1 MSQNPYT
8 DMPSSNQAPRQK
20 SNTLYIIIAI
30 LGGLFFGAVI
40 CIGILI
46 ALLLPAV
53 GAARSAARRMQSSNN
68 MKQIGLALFN
78 YESTYK
84 SFPPAYTVDEQGN
97 RLHSWRT
104 LILPFLEET
113 ALFQQID
120 FSKPW
125 DSPENSQ
132 FHAMCPP
139 VYRSPFETAETAAD
153 RTSYV
158 AIVGPDY
165 GWEGAEPLRLSDFT
179 NGLSNVILAAEIP
192 AEESVCWM
200 SPNDVSPDQFMA
212 IYGAKLTGSLED
224 RNRGVILYGD
234 GSVDSSIMAQ
244 SSDELLSKLK
254 RK

>member
-8 DMPSSNQAPRQK
+8 DIPSSNQAPRQK
-20 SNTLYIIIAI
+20 NNTLYIIIAI

-40 CIGILI
+40 CIGILA

-53 GAARSAARRMQSSNN
+53 QSARTAARRMQSSNN
-68 MKQIGLALFN
+68 LKQIGLALLN
-78 YESTYK
+78 YESAYR
-84 SFPPAYTVDEQGN
+84 SLPPAYTVDEQGN

-104 LILPFLEET
+104 LILPFLEEV

-132 FHAMCPP
+132 FHAMCPA
-139 VYRSPFETAETAAD
+139 VYRSPFETAATAAD

-158 AIVGPDY
+158 AIVGPDC
-165 GWEGAEPLRLSDFT
+165 GWEGTEPLTLSDFS

-200 SPNDVSPDQFMA
+200 SPNDITPDQFMA

-224 RNRGVILYGD
+224 RNRGGILYGD
-234 GSVDSSIMAQ
+234 GSVDSSVMAQ
-244 SSDELLSKLK
+244 SIDELLGKLK